1 MKLILTIILINILS
15 YFSNYI
21 IKKAKELIKIFKLKK
36 STKNFNIDDFNINKV
51 DKEFWN
57 DIENDDISSK

>member
-36 STKNFNIDDFNINKV
+36 STKNFNIEDFDINKV
-51 DKEFWN
+51 DKDFWN

>member
-36 STKNFNIDDFNINKV
+36 STKNFNIEDFNINKV